1 MQAVVITD
9 PVLATQILRNK
20 AVDKLRFMYSF
31 LDVVRKLALCR
42 VLQQHS
48 LPSKLSWLCT
58 FHSVAEMLMRC
69 ASAAAMQS
77 LMTANAVMLPVL
89 LLFAFAKCTMME
101 QLLISFYAQPE

>member
-48 LPSKLSWLCT
+48 LPSKLS
-58 FHSVAEMLMRC
+58 
-69 ASAAAMQS
+69 
-77 LMTANAVMLPVL
+77 
-89 LLFAFAKCTMME
+89 
-101 QLLISFYAQPE
+101 